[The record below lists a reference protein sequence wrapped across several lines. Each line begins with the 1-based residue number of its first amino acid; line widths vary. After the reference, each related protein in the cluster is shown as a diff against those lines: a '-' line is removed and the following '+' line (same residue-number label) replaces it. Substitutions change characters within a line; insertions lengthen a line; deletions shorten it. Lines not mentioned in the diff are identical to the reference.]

1 MTHREF
7 IKNNYNVIAE
17 NEKGILF
24 DACGERCCEI
34 NGKEFIC
41 NSVQEFN
48 ELIKMFGNETW
59 EE

>member
-7 IKNNYNVIAE
+7 IKNNYNVIVE

-24 DACGERCCEI
+24 DAYGERYCEI
-34 NGKEFIC
+34 NDREFIC
-41 NSVQEFN
+41 NDVQTFN
-48 ELIKMFGNETW
+48 ELIEMFGDETW